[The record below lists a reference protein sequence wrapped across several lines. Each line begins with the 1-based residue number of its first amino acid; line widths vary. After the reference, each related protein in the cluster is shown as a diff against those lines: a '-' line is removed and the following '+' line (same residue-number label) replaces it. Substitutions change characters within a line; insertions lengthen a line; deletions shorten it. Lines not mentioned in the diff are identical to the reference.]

1 MIKIEIKIK
10 NLKINYIEQG
20 QGKTVLILPG
30 WGTNTNVYMG
40 LVNYISTYA
49 NAICIDMPG
58 FGGSEEPKESW
69 DLNQY
74 VDFIIEF
81 IESKGIKELDI
92 IGHSNGGRITIRLMN
107 RSNLK
112 FKVGKII
119 LIGSAGIV
127 HKKSLKVR
135 FKIRTYKIG
144 KKILGSKPV
153 KAIFP
158 NAIKKFQS
166 KAGSEDYRNSSPI
179 LRQSMVKLI
188 NEDLQDELQNVSAPT
203 LLIWGENDT
212 ATPIQDAEIMEKKIP
227 DAGLVKCSGCSHY
240 VFLER
245 AGYVNTVIQAF
256 LAN

>member
-1 MIKIEIKIK
+1 MIKIETKVK
-10 NLKINYIEQG
+10 NLKINYIKQG
-20 QGKTVLILPG
+20 EGKSVLILPG
-30 WGTNTNVYMG
+30 WGTNINVYMG
-40 LVNYISTYA
+40 LVNAISTYA
-49 NAICIDMPG
+49 NIICIDMPG
-58 FGGSEEPKESW
+58 FGESEEPKEAW

-81 IESKGIKELDI
+81 IESQCIKELDI
-92 IGHSNGGRITIRLMN
+92 IGHSNGGRITIRMMN
-107 RSNLK
+107 RKNLN
-112 FKVGKII
+112 FKVRKII

-144 KKILGSKPV
+144 KKILSCKPV
-153 KAIFP
+153 KALFP

-188 NEDLQDELQNVSAPT
+188 NEDLQEELQNVNAPT

-212 ATPIQDAEIMEKKIP
+212 ATPIHDAEIMEKKIP
-227 DAGLVKCSGCSHY
+227 DCGLVRCSGCSHY

-245 AGYVNTVIQAF
+245 PGYVNTVIQAF